1 MYVCLCNALT
11 DRDIRRV
18 AGPADGSVAQVYR
31 ALGCAPRCGQCV
43 PVVREMLDDGPSLGS
58 GTTIKP

>member
-1 MYVCLCNALT
+1 MYVCLCNGLT

-18 AGPADGSVAQVYR
+18 AGPANGKVAQVYR

-43 PVVREMLDDGPSLGS
+43 PVVREMLDDGPGLGS
-58 GTTIKP
+58 GTSIKP